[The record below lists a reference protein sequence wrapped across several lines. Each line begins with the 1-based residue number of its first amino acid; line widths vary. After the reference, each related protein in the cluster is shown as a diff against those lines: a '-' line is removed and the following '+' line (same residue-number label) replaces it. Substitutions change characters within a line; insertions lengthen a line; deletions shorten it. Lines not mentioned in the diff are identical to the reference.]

1 MIITEYFNTDPYIR
15 KDDMNTI
22 RNISQLGN
30 YKEICL
36 TETIGISR
44 NRETVRAGVPFAKGE
59 FFDTEKLQI
68 NTPKYNTLPVQT
80 TVLKKWNDG
89 SVKWLLLDFAAEVP
103 ANESVVFRLVKC
115 TDSAITVVNP
125 VNITRGAE
133 NWLVSTGVAEFVVD
147 AREFRPFRSITVNN
161 KDVLATGGSSC
172 LLGLEGKALT
182 PLVENIVAETEGP
195 LRAILRLEGRFDSDP
210 LTSPRFI
217 CRIHFFADSSHL
229 LLEFTLLNPK
239 AAKHPGG
246 LWDLG
251 DEGSLLFKEL
261 AFQFPLACLGNS
273 RIVCSP
279 DPELSSLQF
288 EPSSG
293 GIRIYQESSGG
304 ENWNSPVH
312 RTRDG
317 SVHLRFN
324 GYEIRDKGE
333 KIAGGKRAT
342 PVVWCGDGET
352 GVSAVMPRFWQ
363 EFPKAF
369 SIDSN
374 GLKVELFPGCSPDLH
389 ELQGGEQ
396 KTTSI
401 YLDFAASPEGLAWA
415 RSPLVAVPSPETCH
429 NSAVFIDLPPIQ
441 GETRN
446 VDLVDRFITA
456 DELLN
461 KREVVDEYGWRN
473 FGDLY
478 ADHEAVY
485 HKGNMPFVSHYNNQY
500 DGIGGAY
507 RKFFATGDHK
517 WGELATDLARHVMD
531 IDIYHS
537 DQDREE
543 YNKGL
548 FWHTDH
554 YLDAGLSTH
563 RSCSKEHLAV
573 KDPRFCG
580 GGPGSEHCYTT
591 GLMYHY
597 FQTGNPVFR
606 NAVTDLA
613 EWELIA
619 LKGPQS
625 VLAVLKKALSYITLL
640 RNKGDSSRSLF
651 PWYPLTRGTGN
662 AITACLDAYEVGGGD
677 RFLSDAETLI
687 RGALHPDD
695 DIEVRNLLDAEIAW
709 SYTVIL
715 VAVAKFLHKKRE
727 LGQLD
732 AGYEYA
738 RASLLAYAE
747 WMLDHEY
754 PYLEIPE
761 KLEYPNETWAA
772 QDLRKSVIFYY
783 AAHYC
788 DSESIN
794 AFIQR
799 ARFFFEAAAN
809 ELAMHKS
816 SCLTRPVVLMLQNG
830 WVGSK
835 ISMETIPSS
844 KKSSSVGF
852 EKGPAESSVSG
863 LPTPYLTFASVV
875 TRFFSD
881 LMNAS
886 RQTSIQR
893 ELAWLK
899 ARIG

>member
-1 MIITEYFNTDPYIR
+1 MVVTENSNIDPCIR
-15 KDDMNTI
+15 KNDMNSI
-22 RNISQLGN
+22 INISQLGN

-44 NRETVRAGVPFAKGE
+44 NREAVRVGVPFAKGE
-59 FFDTEKLQI
+59 LFDTEMLQI
-68 NTPKYNTLPVQT
+68 NTPKNDALPVQT

-103 ANESVVFRLVKC
+103 ANESVIFRLVKC
-115 TDSAITVVNP
+115 TDSDITMVNP

-133 NWLVSTGVAEFVVD
+133 NWLVSTGVAAFVVD
-147 AREFRPFRSITVNN
+147 ARELRPFRSITINN
-161 KDVLATGGSSC
+161 KEVLATGGSSC
-172 LLGLEGKALT
+172 LLGLEGSNPT
-182 PLVENIVAETEGP
+182 PIVESIFAEAEGP
-195 LRAILRLEGRFDSDP
+195 LRAILRLEGRFNSDSI
-210 LTSPRFI
+210 SPRFT
-217 CRIHFFADSSHL
+217 CRIHFFARSSHL
-229 LLEFTLLNPK
+229 QIELSLLNPK

-251 DEGSLLFKEL
+251 DSGSLLFKEL
-261 AFQFPLACLGNS
+261 VFQFPLACSGNS
-273 RIVCSP
+273 CIACSP
-279 DPELSSLQF
+279 EPELSSLQF

-293 GIRIYQESSGG
+293 DIRIYQESSGG
-304 ENWNSPVH
+304 KNWNSPVH
-312 RTRDG
+312 RTSDG

-374 GLKVELFPGCSPDLH
+374 GLKVEIFPGCAPDLH

-401 YLDFAASPEGLAWA
+401 YLDFAASSEGLAWA
-415 RSPLVAVPSPETCH
+415 RSPLVVVPSPQTCY
-429 NSAVFIDLPPIQ
+429 NSGVISDLPPIP
-441 GETRN
+441 GETK
-446 VDLVDRFITA
+446 VADLVDQFITA

-485 HKGNMPFVSHYNNQY
+485 HKGKELFVSHYNNQY

-517 WGELATDLARHVMD
+517 WGDLATDLARHVLD

-537 DQDREE
+537 GQDREE

-563 RSCSKEHLAV
+563 RSCSKEHLTV

-580 GGPGSEHCYTT
+580 GGPGAEHCYTT

-597 FQTGNPVFR
+597 FQTGNPVLR

-625 VLAVLKKALSYITLL
+625 VLAVLKNSLNYIKLL
-640 RNKGDSSRSLF
+640 RNKGDSSRAVF
-651 PWYPLTRGTGN
+651 TWYPLTRGTGN

-695 DIEVRNLLDAEIAW
+695 DIEARNLLDAEIAW
-709 SYTVIL
+709 SYTVL
-715 VAVAKFLHKKRE
+715 LAAVAKFMDKKLE
-727 LGQLD
+727 HGELD
-732 AGYEYA
+732 AAFNHA
-738 RASLLAYAE
+738 RTSLLAYTE
-747 WMLDHEY
+747 WMAQHEY
-754 PYLEIPE
+754 PYLDKPDI
-761 KLEYPNETWAA
+761 LEYPNETWAT
-772 QDLRKSVIFYY
+772 QDIRKSVVFYQAARY
-783 AAHYC
+783 A
-788 DSESIN
+788 ETVE
-794 AFIQR
+794 QR
-799 ARFFFEAAAN
+799 TRFLDKAIYFFSYAEN
-809 ELAMHKS
+809 ELPLHATS
-816 SCLTRPVVLMLQNG
+816 RLTRPLMLMLQNG
-830 WVGSK
+830 WVGDRLS
-835 ISMETIPSS
+835 SELEMEILPACEKPS
-844 KKSSSVGF
+844 GC
-852 EKGPAESSVSG
+852 
-863 LPTPYLTFASVV
+863 PTPYLTLGAV
-875 TRFFSD
+875 
-881 LMNAS
+881 LS
-886 RQTSIQR
+886 RIAAEVLQTLGQTSIKR
-893 ELAWLK
+893 EIAWLR
-899 ARIG
+899 ARL